1 MKRHL
6 KWKQEAETELSFA
19 RRMGISLY
27 GGKCGAPLRNGLGKC
42 QKYAGLDTAHLGV
55 GMCIQHGGNSRRENC
70 KGAWIMAH
78 EIAQALNV
86 TPWEALLGEVRRTA
100 GGVAWLDRKVSE
112 APDDEALLRTQDDEN
127 GPGYARWVDMR
138 MKERQHL
145 ARVSKMAIDAG
156 VAQQLVNQFA
166 LQGETIAR
174 IVTAVANGLGLTQE
188 QESRVDDLLRDVL
201 LSLEA
206 TATENR
212 AIEGSV
218 VDVRKTR
225 G

>member
-1 MKRHL
+1 
-6 KWKQEAETELSFA
+6 
-19 RRMGISLY
+19 
-27 GGKCGAPLRNGLGKC
+27 
-42 QKYAGLDTAHLGV
+42 
-55 GMCIQHGGNSRRENC
+55 
-70 KGAWIMAH
+70 
-78 EIAQALNV
+78 
-86 TPWEALLGEVRRTA
+86 
-100 GGVAWLDRKVSE
+100 
-112 APDDEALLRTQDDEN
+112 
-127 GPGYARWVDMR
+127 
-138 MKERQHL
+138 
-145 ARVSKMAIDAG
+145 MAIDAG

-174 IVTAVANGLGLTQE
+174 IVTAVANGLGLTQD